1 MNRRHIVILIVSVVL
16 GAFIGGLI
24 GTRNSDQKQAAI
36 SVMSQIA
43 ENTGSTRYKAAA
55 EIGHQEIRNDKMT
68 GYGIGG
74 IIGSV
79 VGMIFIVL
87 SRKQ

>member
-1 MNRRHIVILIVSVVL
+1 MIVSVVL

-24 GTRNSDQKQAAI
+24 GTRNSDQKQVAI

-43 ENTGSTRYKAAA
+43 ENTGSAKYKAAT
-55 EIGHQEIRNDKMT
+55 EIGRQEMQNDKMT

-74 IIGSV
+74 IIGGV